1 MKMVYSPRAMP
12 IDFDFLQTVFLLP
25 AMAFLVTLG
34 AIPLVRKWA
43 IETGFVDHPGGR
55 KQHDGDVPPI
65 GGVVVFSVFMAFSI
79 FTESPFD
86 GTWAFFLALTM
97 VLLAGIAD
105 DARGVDARVKFS
117 IHFLAA
123 FIMVLGGEVR
133 LENLGNLL
141 GFGEMTLGWFSI
153 PFSVACVVYIINAM
167 NMMDGIDGLAA
178 GKGLIILGWLMA
190 ACALGD
196 WREPL
201 TAMAII
207 SGGLVGFLVY
217 NLRHPFH
224 KKASVFL
231 GDAGS
236 MALGLTIAWFAMG
249 ISQGPEPVVA
259 PVSVAWIIALPIV
272 DAFGLFV
279 TRIREGKHPF
289 MPDRRHFHHRFLDAG
304 FSVGQSTFLI
314 LLWGGLL
321 GAVGFFGVAL
331 GIPEGVLGWLW
342 VALWVGHTALVMRP
356 ALLISGLAG
365 LHRVLFSSPS
375 TKQNSQTGEL

>member
-1 MKMVYSPRAMP
+1 MKMGYSPRAMP

-79 FTESPFD
+79 FTKSPFD

-105 DARGVDARVKFS
+105 DARGVDAQVKFS

-178 GKGLIILGWLMA
+178 ERAIIILGWLMA
-190 ACALGD
+190 ACALG
-196 WREPL
+196 
-201 TAMAII
+201 I
-207 SGGLVGFLVY
+207 GGSF
-217 NLRHPFH
+217 
-224 KKASVFL
+224 
-231 GDAGS
+231 
-236 MALGLTIAWFAMG
+236 
-249 ISQGPEPVVA
+249 
-259 PVSVAWIIALPIV
+259 
-272 DAFGLFV
+272 
-279 TRIREGKHPF
+279 
-289 MPDRRHFHHRFLDAG
+289 
-304 FSVGQSTFLI
+304 
-314 LLWGGLL
+314 
-321 GAVGFFGVAL
+321 
-331 GIPEGVLGWLW
+331 
-342 VALWVGHTALVMRP
+342 
-356 ALLISGLAG
+356 
-365 LHRVLFSSPS
+365 
-375 TKQNSQTGEL
+375 